1 MMKVKVFVPGTV
13 GELVQGSIGRSDFLL
28 TAPVNLG
35 NWVEVSTGPDFIPE
49 DRPKIQKLYE
59 VVAQKYSLTNKF
71 AINVTRNLPEG
82 RGMGSSTADLAGSL
96 AGMLK
101 LMGINLTRKEFLKIL
116 TRVEPTDG
124 SFLPG
129 ITLVDHKKG
138 SFWFRI
144 ARAPHYKIFWI
155 DTGRVVDTV
164 AFNLREDLKELNRRK
179 EKEVKKALKMVFW
192 GLKTNNPTLFGRG
205 LTIDAFAH
213 QVILPKEELFWV
225 YKFGKSLGAVGV
237 NVAHSGSGIGL
248 WFYDSWSF
256 KVLKLLQKE
265 FSSYECRVLSLVDGG
280 ITMEVE
286 NG

>member
-59 VVAQKYSLTNKF
+59 IVVQKYSLTNKF

-116 TRVEPTDG
+116 TLVEPTDG

-144 ARAPHYKIFWI
+144 ARAPHYKIF
-155 DTGRVVDTV
+155 
-164 AFNLREDLKELNRRK
+164 
-179 EKEVKKALKMVFW
+179 
-192 GLKTNNPTLFGRG
+192 
-205 LTIDAFAH
+205 
-213 QVILPKEELFWV
+213 
-225 YKFGKSLGAVGV
+225 
-237 NVAHSGSGIGL
+237 
-248 WFYDSWSF
+248 
-256 KVLKLLQKE
+256 
-265 FSSYECRVLSLVDGG
+265 
-280 ITMEVE
+280 
-286 NG
+286 